1 MEEDYNEMDDFEE
14 LKQCYFDLGHEFR
27 SFVIKYDIKH
37 DLIKEKTI
45 NIFLKQKAFVYLL
58 SEKPDDEPIDYTD
71 DNTPAMNNKQEKH
84 EIENA
89 KEEKEDK
96 KKETINDLK
105 EEIHNN
111 NNQKQQETIDCLKD
125 NNKKQQ
131 EVIDSLKQEMINLK
145 EKNNKNQQ
153 EQTKINNSTVNNDD
167 KEPLDEELL
176 LISNIWNDPT
186 MNNKNSLIRDILDKS
201 IINDIMADESIYWM
215 MI

>member
-1 MEEDYNEMDDFEE
+1 
-14 LKQCYFDLGHEFR
+14 
-27 SFVIKYDIKH
+27 
-37 DLIKEKTI
+37 
-45 NIFLKQKAFVYLL
+45 
-58 SEKPDDEPIDYTD
+58 
-71 DNTPAMNNKQEKH
+71 
-84 EIENA
+84 
-89 KEEKEDK
+89 
-96 KKETINDLK
+96 
-105 EEIHNN
+105 
-111 NNQKQQETIDCLKD
+111 
-125 NNKKQQ
+125 
-131 EVIDSLKQEMINLK
+131 MINLK